1 MQNMSEDIMRSSNE
15 DQQET
20 VPTPNVPLLSQNP
33 HTNMLPNVS
42 GMRDTMVPLIPF
54 TINYPATNVPFAIN
68 YPVSR
73 PVPSRLPVQ
82 CPTYHMNVHNAL
94 QKRPVPMNSAS
105 TTQVSLGSGL
115 STHYATHN
123 SSQND
128 NYPLS
133 NKRSQETSLNQPDA
147 SKVSDESAE
156 GPSILK
162 TTLHKSEM
170 KGALWSSR
178 TEGSTPMSYS
188 LLQPQPAHLMTPT
201 PNCFIPLP
209 LMCPNQAIKFGSP
222 QYQRIQMNHC
232 RTNVDTVYKS
242 QGDTPDRPQTFT
254 TNHWFEDRNKTLETN
269 THRGANALKTQIMR
283 NVEQLFELATSKV
296 PTKAEQEANLD
307 KTSKL
312 KTSEDQ
318 LGNIHLMETVMKCCI
333 EVETY
338 WTERTTD
345 CTPRDLILGCCKS
358 IRSLISNDIRQNAE
372 ASIVSS
378 LQELTLS
385 LILLFLISSLK

>member
-1 MQNMSEDIMRSSNE
+1 
-15 DQQET
+15 
-20 VPTPNVPLLSQNP
+20 
-33 HTNMLPNVS
+33 
-42 GMRDTMVPLIPF
+42 
-54 TINYPATNVPFAIN
+54 
-68 YPVSR
+68 
-73 PVPSRLPVQ
+73 
-82 CPTYHMNVHNAL
+82 
-94 QKRPVPMNSAS
+94 
-105 TTQVSLGSGL
+105 
-115 STHYATHN
+115 
-123 SSQND
+123 
-128 NYPLS
+128 
-133 NKRSQETSLNQPDA
+133 
-147 SKVSDESAE
+147 
-156 GPSILK
+156 
-162 TTLHKSEM
+162 
-170 KGALWSSR
+170 
-178 TEGSTPMSYS
+178 
-188 LLQPQPAHLMTPT
+188 
-201 PNCFIPLP
+201 
-209 LMCPNQAIKFGSP
+209 
-222 QYQRIQMNHC
+222 
-232 RTNVDTVYKS
+232 
-242 QGDTPDRPQTFT
+242 
-254 TNHWFEDRNKTLETN
+254 
-269 THRGANALKTQIMR
+269 MR